1 MTTAF
6 LHRLRKNFNTQRY
19 AYNGEYVSKTEN
31 KASQLLAPTAKIPQH
46 VAIIMDGNGR
56 WAQLRGKKRVAG
68 HKAGVESVRATV
80 TTAAKQGVKALTL
93 FAFSSENWLR
103 PESEV
108 SVLMDLFMFVLTRE
122 AKRLHKNGI
131 KFNVIGDLSKFSS
144 KLQQMIKE
152 SEALTAENTGMVL
165 SIAANYGGR
174 WDITHAAKKLAEKV
188 ARQELNADEITEAS
202 LNEQTSL
209 AQLPELDLL
218 IRTGGDYRISNF
230 LLWQAAY
237 AEFYFTEVL
246 WPDFD
251 ETEFIQALTTY
262 DQRERRFGQ
271 TGEQVT
277 NKK

>member
-1 MTTAF
+1 M
-6 LHRLRKNFNTQRY
+6 
-19 AYNGEYVSKTEN
+19 SKTD
-31 KASQLLAPTAKIPQH
+31 SQTNQLSVEATKIPQH

-56 WAQLRGKKRVAG
+56 WAQLRGKKRVSG
-68 HKAGVESVRATV
+68 HKSGVESVRTSVA
-80 TTAAKQGVKALTL
+80 TAAKHGVKALTL
-93 FAFSSENWLR
+93 FAFSSENWQR
-103 PESEV
+103 PETEV

-122 AKRLHKNGI
+122 VKRLHKNGI
-131 KFNVIGDLSKFSS
+131 KFNVIGDLSKFSA
-144 KLQQMIKE
+144 KLQKMIKE

-174 WDITHAAKKLAEKV
+174 WDITHAAKMLAGKV
-188 ARQELNADEITEAS
+188 ERQEINANEITEAS
-202 LNEQTSL
+202 MNEQMSL

-237 AEFYFTEVL
+237 AELYFTDVL
-246 WPDFD
+246 WPDFN
-251 ETEFIQALTTY
+251 EIEFTKAITLF

-277 NKK
+277 NKN